1 MWRSRLVPRALRRR
15 SSLRTSSRRSAFP
28 TTTRMLR
35 SGSASAAS
43 RPPRR
48 STSRS
53 RRPRRPCAGC
63 GSSRPSFRRP
73 LRVRRPA
80 RKRPPLSFSH
90 GDLMLADLVRTLPAY
105 AELVARLRAG
115 ERPIVAGG
123 AGALPGLLLAAL
135 SADLAA
141 PLAIVVADEKA
152 SESLSEDLTA
162 AGLTGI
168 FHAPAPSLTPY
179 QRIPPSLK
187 ARRDEFGLLAALRTP
202 GAVRA
207 AILPARSLFARLP
220 SPQDFAALLLAVAE
234 GDEISLPRFIARLTT
249 VGYRRS
255 DLVTETGDLAVRGG
269 LFDVFSPDREL
280 PVRVELDGDRVASI
294 RVFDPDTQRSKE
306 RLSSVV
312 LPPFATSRESDQE
325 RAMLTERLG
334 RFP

>member
-1 MWRSRLVPRALRRR
+1 
-15 SSLRTSSRRSAFP
+15 
-28 TTTRMLR
+28 
-35 SGSASAAS
+35 
-43 RPPRR
+43 
-48 STSRS
+48 
-53 RRPRRPCAGC
+53 
-63 GSSRPSFRRP
+63 
-73 LRVRRPA
+73 
-80 RKRPPLSFSH
+80 
-90 GDLMLADLVRTLPAY
+90 MLADLVRTLPAY

-255 DLVTETGDLAVRGG
+255 DLVTETGDLAVRVRHDTVH
-269 LFDVFSPDREL
+269 LVLVPPEHQEPPDVREHE
-280 PVRVELDGDRVASI
+280 PPEHERD
-294 RVFDPDTQRSKE
+294 DPLLGPERDERSEDHEGPHDDAGHRPSEALEPMKW
-306 RLSSVV
+306 
-312 LPPFATSRESDQE
+312 
-325 RAMLTERLG
+325 LG
-334 RFP
+334 R